1 MKRRPLLWFTGS
13 LIGAIKAAAPASAAQ
28 ATSASCARWEAGY
41 RDLILGV
48 ALALVLSCWL
58 LPWLV
63 PTFMGVLGRLWRWA
77 LGLWSRC
84 LTPAFVL
91 GVLCT
96 VLFLLWVLPGP
107 FRSQLSNV
115 GLAPEYFAPAAVT
128 DSKKGGVAT
137 AAPAA
142 KVCAEVNFTKPG
154 LVFAFGAGRS
164 LAVQP
169 FKVMAFLWG
178 AALGGALLARLTYWL
193 AGRWSAPAAGARTT
207 ARDGRDV
214 LRRKS

>member
-1 MKRRPLLWFTGS
+1 MKRRRLLWFTGS
-13 LIGAIKAAAPASAAQ
+13 LIGAIKAAAPAFAAQ
-28 ATSASCARWEAGY
+28 ATSPNCARWEAGY
-41 RDLILGV
+41 RELILGV
-48 ALALVLSCWL
+48 ALALGLSCWL

-63 PTFMGVLGRLWRWA
+63 PPFMGVIGRLWRWA

-84 LTPAFVL
+84 LTPALVVS
-91 GVLCT
+91 VLCT

-107 FRSQLSNV
+107 FRSQLSSV

-128 DSKKGGVAT
+128 VTKNDLAS
-137 AAPAA
+137 APPAVR
-142 KVCAEVNFTKPG
+142 VCSEVNFAKPG
-154 LVFAFGAGRS
+154 LVFGLGAGKG

-178 AALGGALLARLTYWL
+178 AALAGALLARLTYWL
-193 AGRWSAPAAGARTT
+193 AGRWSAPAAGARR
-207 ARDGRDV
+207 AAAASREM